1 LNLKSDFGP
10 GNPGLELP
18 VELIS
23 GNSKPGLPKCVDIPV
38 ALLYP
43 SDAQPGARGH
53 FSARG
58 HAFSNARQIFLGK
71 RSLKKKCFVH
81 KMSAFQTCFAC
92 YDVFTQKI
100 CLRVPRVGCRK

>member
-18 VELIS
+18 VELYKS

-43 SDAQPGARGH
+43 SGASGH
-53 FSARG
+53 FSAPD
-58 HAFSNARQIFLGK
+58 AFSNARQIFLGK

-92 YDVFTQKI
+92 YDVFTQKF
-100 CLRVPRVGCRK
+100 CLRVSRVGCRK